1 MTTDLNTM
9 DLLPGTDFGSL
20 AARFS
25 PLFESIGQDVLERER
40 NHVLPYDQVRSLQ
53 KAGFT
58 SLRVPREFGGGG
70 VALDVFLELFLELAS
85 LDSNV
90 AHLLRGHIVQ
100 VESLLLQEDGP
111 HRSRWLHRIADGALI
126 GNAASERNTLT
137 EITTALSRTGTD
149 FTVSGTKYYTTGS
162 IYSDWISLSAARDGE
177 RYGVLVRADHPG
189 VSIQDDW
196 DGFGQQLTGSGSLTL
211 HQVPVDPSDITV
223 VDPADPHLA
232 FRTALFQSILLLVA
246 SGIAQNA
253 INDAVAFVKPRKR
266 TFAVAGERIPAK
278 EDLVQ
283 VVVGEAAA
291 KAYAAKSTA
300 LRVARDLSDYAASTG
315 RAVTGEQLVV
325 DAFKA
330 QQVVL
335 KLAQETASDI
345 FEVGGASAT
354 STDLLLDRHWRNAR
368 TVASHNPAKYRA
380 RLVGEHLLTGTF
392 ELYASRT

>member
-1 MTTDLNTM
+1 MTTELNTM

-70 VALDVFLELFLELAS
+70 VALDVFLELFLELAA

-211 HQVPVDPSDITV
+211 HQVPVDPSDIIV

-315 RAVTGEQLVV
+315 RAITGEQLVV